1 MRVQRWL
8 WLKSLSES
16 RQCLPQDSLS
26 AISWKDGFVL
36 FSNLRLGR
44 QLKRHE
50 KLHNS
55 RKRLFPATKSNIDWM
70 SAEMWEREGDATT
83 ARTNSYRCFRVRCF
97 CLTPKYYGFL
107 QFSHQAALRKTHSS
121 LILSGVIQWT
131 MLLCCSNS
139 QLILSSKTL
148 LPQSIRPTLRV
159 SGNAFIILLFV
170 ESQDPQICFFFT

>member
-16 RQCLPQDSLS
+16 RQCLPQDSHS

-83 ARTNSYRCFRVRCF
+83 ARTNSYRRFRVRCF
-97 CLTPKYYGFL
+97 CLTPKYWRIPSIFSPSCSQKNP
-107 QFSHQAALRKTHSS
+107 QFFDAVWCDSVDYVA
-121 LILSGVIQWT
+121 
-131 MLLCCSNS
+131 MLL
-139 QLILSSKTL
+139 QL
-148 LPQSIRPTLRV
+148 SIY
-159 SGNAFIILLFV
+159 SV
-170 ESQDPQICFFFT
+170 E